1 MTRSGRRNPGSGA
14 SKDKRGR
21 GVVSVRHRVG
31 SVLIV
36 VGGREEGREGL
47 GKCPTWSKGVANSLF
62 LSSVPGGRACYAV
75 LKVHGLGRPL
85 PSKVAFFQNLVELT
99 ILLGQRN
106 LDISTIWELLNK
118 CN

>member
-1 MTRSGRRNPGSGA
+1 MTRSGRWNPGSGA

-31 SVLIV
+31 SAHII

-62 LSSVPGGRACYAV
+62 LSSVPGRRACYAV
-75 LKVHGLGRPL
+75 LKVHGLGRSV

-99 ILLGQRN
+99 ILLGE